1 LEKIQLDIQKN
12 ISNNLFV
19 SNLSKQYSINIIEGL
34 IVSKNSNKIPRN
46 LINNIFNSEKNNN
59 IFNIFENIL
68 YIAKI
73 EDVIIPDNDI
83 SELISINGD
92 LRSSFGQ
99 ELMKNKKIK
108 TNDNLINALLDQ
120 Y

>member
-1 LEKIQLDIQKN
+1 MFI
-12 ISNNLFV
+12 
-19 SNLSKQYSINIIEGL
+19 SNLSEQYNIDIIKGL

-46 LINNIFNSEKNNN
+46 LINNIFNSEKNKN
-59 IFNIFENIL
+59 ILNVFKNIL

-73 EDVIIPDNDI
+73 EDVIIPDSDI
-83 SELISINGD
+83 PELISMNGD
-92 LRSSFGQ
+92 LRSSFSQ